1 MAERSLRAGRH
12 FRRGRHSAA
21 RTGGHW
27 AAFKQPLP
35 SHALGRAAAF
45 AGAGAQE
52 LRSLGVGEA
61 VPEATVRLE
70 IRAVAQAL
78 SQPRLRLVKARARA
92 RARARANAGLRIS

>member
-1 MAERSLRAGRH
+1 VWLSALFAPGGTSAG
-12 FRRGRHSAA
+12 AA
-21 RTGGHW
+21 IPPPGLVVTG
-27 AAFKQPLP
+27 LP
-35 SHALGRAAAF
+35 SSSPCHALGRAAAF

-78 SQPRLRLVKARARA
+78 SQPRLRLVRARA